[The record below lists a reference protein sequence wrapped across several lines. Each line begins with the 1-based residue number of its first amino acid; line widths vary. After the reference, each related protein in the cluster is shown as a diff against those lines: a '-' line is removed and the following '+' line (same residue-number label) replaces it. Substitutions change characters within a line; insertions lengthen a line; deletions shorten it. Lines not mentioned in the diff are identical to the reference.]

1 MDSMP
6 ISTRGRKLSA
16 KLITL
21 LSLIFLVI
29 LGGVFA
35 ITASIANLTGQR
47 IAQTQEVNP
56 ASPSITIKRQIKRI
70 LLKKETNAGT
80 FFYEIF
86 QNGQVNI
93 YDANMNLLKSG
104 LQGFGRTNS
113 LFDDIDKLMELLKN
127 NLKSGYTLIVETT
140 TGTETYIGTGTGGN
154 KQIDDLIGNIE
165 DLVNDT
171 FAPTPTIAPTHTPVP
186 GQPTRTPTP
195 SPTGH
200 LLNPTVTPTL
210 NPLTPTPLPGYMTAP
225 PFKCE
230 DYDISRPFT
239 ISNVMCFPK

>member
-1 MDSMP
+1 MLTP
-6 ISTRGRKLSA
+6 ARGRKLST
-16 KLITL
+16 KLIIL
-21 LSLIFLVI
+21 LIFIFLIIVI
-29 LGGVFA
+29 GIFI
-35 ITASIANLTGQR
+35 ITTSVANLTGQR

-56 ASPSITIKRQIKRI
+56 ASPSITLKRQIKRV
-70 LLKKETNAGT
+70 LLKKETDEGT
-80 FFYEIF
+80 FYYEIL

-104 LQGFGRTNS
+104 LQGYGRTNS
-113 LFDDIDKLMELLKN
+113 LFDDIDKLMDLLRN
-127 NLKSGYTLIVETT
+127 NLKSGYTLIIETT
-140 TGTETYIGTGTGGN
+140 TGTETYTGTGPGGN
-154 KQIDDLIGNIE
+154 NPIDDLIDNIE

-171 FAPTPTIAPTHTPVP
+171 FTPTPTIAPTSTPLP

-195 SPTGH
+195 TQVS
-200 LLNPTVTPTL
+200 LLNPTPTPTS
-210 NPLTPTPLPGYMTAP
+210 NPLTPTPLPEYMTAP